1 MVKSLAYQTLP
12 FRLSSYFQHLAT
24 SINFVFYSFL
34 CFFYP
39 FHGVWISIWRCKLD
53 IIGYYAPPSCSAK
66 KVVGERD
73 RLIFTGKLI
82 LASVI
87 VKSAGNCEM
96 EPWSVQVCSLG
107 QLCPYTPGTI
117 PVHQVGPIAP
127 TLFWPNQRFTHPA
140 SLVPLYQSSCSCKL
154 LIILRFASWDV
165 SKTIADG
172 VGRTRGGD
180 VAKCEANQRAQRVY
194 SGAHLRMEESV

>member
-1 MVKSLAYQTLP
+1 MHIKPCP
-12 FRLSSYFQHLAT
+12 FGCPVISNIWPHP
-24 SINFVFYSFL
+24 SISFFIPSFV
-34 CFFYP
+34 FFYP

-117 PVHQVGPIAP
+117 PVHHVGPIAP
-127 TLFWPNQRFTHPA
+127 FLTQPKIYTPRFPRPPLPVFLFMQ
-140 SLVPLYQSSCSCKL
+140 VV
-154 LIILRFASWDV
+154 D
-165 SKTIADG
+165 
-172 VGRTRGGD
+172 
-180 VAKCEANQRAQRVY
+180 Y
-194 SGAHLRMEESV
+194 S

>member
-1 MVKSLAYQTLP
+1 MVKSLAYQALP

-117 PVHQVGPIAP
+117 PSPSGRPHCTNPFLTQPKIYTPRFPRPPLPVFLFMQV
-127 TLFWPNQRFTHPA
+127 
-140 SLVPLYQSSCSCKL
+140 V
-154 LIILRFASWDV
+154 D
-165 SKTIADG
+165 
-172 VGRTRGGD
+172 
-180 VAKCEANQRAQRVY
+180 Y
-194 SGAHLRMEESV
+194 S